1 MNQRE
6 KEQRA
11 ARRFLILVAFLI
23 VVLIA
28 VIYLLFFRIRD
39 ISLDMAYD
47 KTSSIFGIGKMTQ
60 ENGRAESF
68 ASDLC
73 VSAVDVPLEGFEA
86 PAESA
91 ALFNEAEHEVIY
103 AKELHAKRY
112 PASITKI
119 MTTLVALKYG
129 NLDEMVTVGEECKN
143 IEFGSS
149 VCEIHVGDHFTLRQ
163 LVYGLMINS
172 GNDAAMTI
180 AVHIAGSVE
189 KFVEMM
195 NQEAADIGASGTHFV
210 NPHGLQDENH
220 YTTAYDLYLVFNKLV
235 SDYPVFIDII
245 NKGNVKVK
253 FKDANGRK
261 KELDFVSTVKY
272 KLNTETAPEGV
283 TVAGGK
289 TGTTQMAG
297 SNLVLYSTGP
307 DGDNYISAVMNASD
321 VYSLYSQ
328 MNYLLSME
336 GNGKRSK
343 P

>member
-129 NLDEMVTVGEECKN
+129 NLDKMVTVGEECKN

-220 YTTAYDLYLVFNKLV
+220 YTTAYDIYLMFHEALK
-235 SDYPVFIDII
+235 YEEFRDII
-245 NKGNVKVK
+245 GQHTYYAEYTDAAGEEKGVMWESTNHYFINEAVPPSDVM
-253 FKDANGRK
+253 
-261 KELDFVSTVKY
+261 VS
-272 KLNTETAPEGV
+272 
-283 TVAGGK
+283 GGK
-289 TGTTQMAG
+289 TGTTDEAG
-297 SNLVLYSTGP
+297 ACLC
-307 DGDNYISAVMNASD
+307 
-321 VYSLYSQ
+321 LYSQ
-328 MNYLLSME
+328 NKYGDPFISIILKSESKDTLYEEMNELLSKS
-336 GNGKRSK
+336 NN
-343 P
+343 

>member
-112 PASITKI
+112 PASIT
-119 MTTLVALKYG
+119 
-129 NLDEMVTVGEECKN
+129 
-143 IEFGSS
+143 
-149 VCEIHVGDHFTLRQ
+149 
-163 LVYGLMINS
+163 
-172 GNDAAMTI
+172 
-180 AVHIAGSVE
+180 
-189 KFVEMM
+189 
-195 NQEAADIGASGTHFV
+195 
-210 NPHGLQDENH
+210 
-220 YTTAYDLYLVFNKLV
+220 
-235 SDYPVFIDII
+235 
-245 NKGNVKVK
+245 
-253 FKDANGRK
+253 
-261 KELDFVSTVKY
+261 
-272 KLNTETAPEGV
+272 
-283 TVAGGK
+283 
-289 TGTTQMAG
+289 
-297 SNLVLYSTGP
+297 
-307 DGDNYISAVMNASD
+307 
-321 VYSLYSQ
+321 
-328 MNYLLSME
+328 
-336 GNGKRSK
+336 
-343 P
+343 